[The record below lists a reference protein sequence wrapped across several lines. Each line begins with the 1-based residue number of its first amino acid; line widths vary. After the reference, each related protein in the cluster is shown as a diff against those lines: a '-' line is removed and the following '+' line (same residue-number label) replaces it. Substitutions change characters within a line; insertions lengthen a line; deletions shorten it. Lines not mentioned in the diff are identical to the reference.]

1 MIFWKIPPVLYPA
14 MEMWMF
20 PSKTFSFCPHFHSCI
35 FHQQRNMIGIFQFL
49 LICQSC
55 PFIDGQLTKKWKRA
69 GMENGNRRSQ
79 SLIQKHSLCFIDGI
93 TITILQGV
101 HGSLFYFLC
110 ICHSQMCVLCL
121 DTSTHVQL
129 SMVTSAYRYTFGWW
143 ALALHDPPLDFVIG

>member
-1 MIFWKIPPVLYPA
+1 MRSSTCVDAA
-14 MEMWMF
+14 MEIQILTG
-20 PSKTFSFCPHFHSCI
+20 SKCGYFHVKLSASVPIFHS
-35 FHQQRNMIGIFQFL
+35 HQQRHDWHILIL

-129 SMVTSAYRYTFGWW
+129 SMVTSAYRYTFGW
-143 ALALHDPPLDFVIG
+143 